1 MQLTRSDILAKL
13 KEIMQSMYD
22 TPSAQIQA
30 ATEETRLIEEL
41 GFTSVSY
48 LYMVII
54 VEENFGVRFD
64 QVGGNQFQTVGDVI
78 TYIQSQQS

>member
-22 TPSAQIQA
+22 APSAAIEA
-30 ATEETRLIEEL
+30 ATEETRLMEEL
-41 GFTSVSY
+41 GFTSVNY

-54 VEENFGVRFD
+54 VEENFNVRFD
-64 QVGGNQFQTVGDVI
+64 QVGGNQFQTVGDVV